1 MAKCETL
8 FSGIQPTNQT
18 HIGNYIGAL
27 KQWVDLQSSNHCLF
41 CIVDLHAIT
50 VPKTPEQLRAD
61 IRNTAATYL
70 AVGLDPKKCTIFVQ
84 SDVPEHAELGWMM
97 GTVARMSELE
107 RMTQFKEKAKKQKEN
122 VSVGLFTYPALM
134 SADILLYDTT
144 IVPVGEDQMQH
155 VELARTLA
163 RRFNTQFGDTFHIP
177 RAVIQKTGARIMS
190 LDDPKTKMSKSG
202 TSANAIFLSDTPE
215 MITRKIMR
223 SVTDSGK
230 GISYDPTTKPAIS
243 NLMTIFHHVT
253 GDSLEKI
260 EKNFSEKGYGD
271 FKKALAEATVEYLK
285 PIRAK
290 IEIYLKDPKGLDR
303 ILKAGAEI
311 AHKKALKKITTVKK
325 NMGLGR

>member
-1 MAKCETL
+1 MAKRETL

-27 KQWVDLQSSNHCLF
+27 KQWVELQSSNNCLF

-50 VPKTPEQLRAD
+50 VPQNPEKLRED
-61 IRNTAATYL
+61 IRSTAATYL

-84 SDVPEHAELGWMM
+84 SDVPEHAELGWIM

-107 RMTQFKEKAKKQKEN
+107 RMTQFKDKAKKQKEN

-163 RRFNTQFGDTFHIP
+163 RRFNTQFGETFNVPH
-177 RAVIQKTGARIMS
+177 AVIQKTGARIMS

-202 TSANAIFLSDTPE
+202 TLANAIFLSDAPDV
-215 MITRKIMR
+215 ITRKIMR
-223 SVTDSGK
+223 AVTDSGK
-230 GISYDPTTKPAIS
+230 GISFDPTKKPAIS

-253 GDSLEKI
+253 GDSMEKI
-260 EKNFSEKGYGD
+260 EQDFGNKGYGD
-271 FKKALAEATVEYLK
+271 FKKALAEATVEYLT
-285 PIRAK
+285 PIRK
-290 IEIYLKDPKGLDR
+290 KREMYMKDQKELDR
-303 ILKAGAEI
+303 ILKSGAET
-311 AHKKALKKITTVKK
+311 AHKKALKKIVTIRK